1 MLLLGLLFG
10 LSFWLNGVLYIA
22 AGVFFGTLL
31 VIFAASGAYRRAQEA
46 VSGEKLLE
54 FGGEFWRWTRL
65 AAWFIVPALALAIP
79 QAVWLNGGLGN
90 DGSVRTQIG
99 YLVCSSPNSECN
111 PNGEMDL
118 LNLSHWMEF
127 GNYWL
132 LNQGLMFPLLIFAF
146 VIARRGDLKILAAIM
161 AVFIF
166 GSLFQ
171 LSRDLGG
178 HNHKVFNLW
187 EILASLFVAYAL
199 VELWNIGR
207 GMLGALNMKLPALQP
222 VAWVGVPILFFGLT
236 LSGLLD
242 FMTIKNDWEVPVFGD
257 NQAAVDWIEENTDG
271 DAVFLVGWG
280 DLYTAPTLAGRNVF
294 LGYDPWVSSAGYDA
308 EPRKQIISSIYG
320 AGSRD
325 EACSLLVEND
335 IDYVLI
341 GRSERAGQ
349 KFPLSEQLFK
359 DEFIL
364 AGSAPQGADTVDIYD
379 VGASCGSNV

>member
-1 MLLLGLLFG
+1 
-10 LSFWLNGVLYIA
+10 
-22 AGVFFGTLL
+22 
-31 VIFAASGAYRRAQEA
+31 
-46 VSGEKLLE
+46 
-54 FGGEFWRWTRL
+54 
-65 AAWFIVPALALAIP
+65 
-79 QAVWLNGGLGN
+79 
-90 DGSVRTQIG
+90 
-99 YLVCSSPNSECN
+99 
-111 PNGEMDL
+111 
-118 LNLSHWMEF
+118 
-127 GNYWL
+127 
-132 LNQGLMFPLLIFAF
+132 
-146 VIARRGDLKILAAIM
+146 
-161 AVFIF
+161 
-166 GSLFQ
+166 
-171 LSRDLGG
+171 
-178 HNHKVFNLW
+178 
-187 EILASLFVAYAL
+187 
-199 VELWNIGR
+199 
-207 GMLGALNMKLPALQP
+207 
-222 VAWVGVPILFFGLT
+222 
-236 LSGLLD
+236 
-242 FMTIKNDWEVPVFGD
+242 
-257 NQAAVDWIEENTDG
+257 VDWIEENTDG